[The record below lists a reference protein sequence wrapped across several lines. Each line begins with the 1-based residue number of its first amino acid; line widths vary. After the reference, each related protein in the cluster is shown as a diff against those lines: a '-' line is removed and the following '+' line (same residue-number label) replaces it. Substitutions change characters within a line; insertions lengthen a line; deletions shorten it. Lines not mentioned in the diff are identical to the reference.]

1 MEWTVVKKI
10 STPDFDIEAGAAKI
24 GEDILL
30 YIQGGDKP
38 HIGCTVMAVPRPSL
52 FGNGE
57 RSVTSSVL
65 NLTGHKDESI
75 CRSLAEKVCQAT
87 GKTVVCTGG
96 FHLENITTQQIKKV
110 ELAGK
115 RLEELLIKEL

>member
-52 FGNGE
+52 SGNGLLPE
-57 RSVTSSVL
+57 TDTFAVIGATIADNFNVKMPDGTIGYSVM
-65 NLTGHKDESI
+65 N
-75 CRSLAEKVCQAT
+75 
-87 GKTVVCTGG
+87 
-96 FHLENITTQQIKKV
+96 
-110 ELAGK
+110 ELK
-115 RLEELLIKEL
+115 

>member
-52 FGNGE
+52 SENGE